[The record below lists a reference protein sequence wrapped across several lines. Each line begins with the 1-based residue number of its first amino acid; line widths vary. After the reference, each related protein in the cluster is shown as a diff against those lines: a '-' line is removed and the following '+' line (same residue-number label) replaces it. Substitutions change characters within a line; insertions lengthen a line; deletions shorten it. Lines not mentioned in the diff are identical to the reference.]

1 MNFDQLVEEIFDDY
15 QNKHRD
21 ILADILITSAQ
32 QADKIVAKYNT
43 SNLSPEQREQLKKM
57 IVQREVEAFS
67 AFVQQNK
74 DILSAN
80 ISDNEKFCQLFA
92 KYDKPHLTEEE
103 RAFLKK
109 KLRRHVYDHTVCNIL
124 QDLLNNLKNND

>member
-67 AFVQQNK
+67 ARMVE
-74 DILSAN
+74 LSAG
-80 ISDNEKFCQLFA
+80 SFEA
-92 KYDKPHLTEEE
+92 MVMGE
-103 RAFLKK
+103 AFKDVPVS
-109 KLRRHVYDHTVCNIL
+109 R
-124 QDLLNNLKNND
+124 